1 MSEHL
6 QWDPL
11 LIQRY
16 NRPGPRYTSYPT
28 AVEFL
33 PVTGD
38 SFEREA
44 FANRDP
50 QKPLSLYIHIPFC
63 AHVCYY
69 CGCNKIVTKRRE
81 QAEPYLELL
90 KNEILTKKQLLGDG
104 RRVEQLHFG
113 GGTPTFLSD
122 EQLQDLIEFLQQ
134 HFDFSD
140 AASADYSIE
149 IDPRELRPGTLKM
162 LRQHGFNRISF
173 GVQDLEEQVQI
184 AVNRVQPESMIR
196 AVMAEA
202 RELGFGSINMDLIYG
217 LPHQTLESF
226 DRTLDTIIELSP
238 DRLSVFNYA
247 HLPERFKPQRRI
259 NGDDLPS
266 AQEKLAI
273 LGHCIEKLSNAD
285 YHYVGMD
292 HFAKPDD
299 ELAKAQANGKLHRNF
314 QGYTTHGDCDL
325 VGFGVSSISQIGDYY
340 LQNQVTV
347 DAYEHCLTDNTLPTL
362 KYRHVT
368 HDDRIRRYIIAE
380 LLCHLNVQFAELDRS
395 FHINSRDYLADSL
408 AELQPMIADELVVVD
423 DVEIRITEKGRLL
436 VRNACMAFDS
446 YLKQHEQPQNQ
457 ERRRFSKAI

>member
-50 QKPLSLYIHIPFC
+50 ETPLSLYIHIPFC

-90 KNEILTKKQLLGDG
+90 KNEILTKKQLLGSS

-134 HFDFSD
+134 HFDFSA

-196 AVMAEA
+196 AVMKEA
-202 RELGFGSINMDLIYG
+202 RELGYGSINMDLIYG

-266 AQEKLAI
+266 AQEKLSI
-273 LGHCIEKLSNAD
+273 LGHCIEKLSSAD

-299 ELAKAQANGKLHRNF
+299 ELAKAQANGELHRNF
-314 QGYTTHGDCDL
+314 QGYTTHGNCDL
-325 VGFGVSSISQIGDYY
+325 IGFGVSSISQIGDYY

-347 DAYEHCLTDNTLPTL
+347 DAYEHCLTNNTLPTL

-380 LLCHLNVQFAELDRS
+380 LLCHLNVQFAELDRN

-408 AELQPMIADELVVVD
+408 TELQPMIADELVVVD

-446 YLKQHEQPQNQ
+446 YLKQHEQPNQ